1 MDLERFPI
9 FSFLIRHEQSNL
21 FLHPNFVT
29 ALLND
34 LFGIQTRP
42 GCACAGPNVQNL
54 LGINYE
60 QAKQYE
66 KILIPDSRLD
76 KNLLHNSHDT
86 SNYEILRPGFT
97 RFNLAFFFS
106 DDKIDFILNAIK
118 FVCENG
124 WMFLPMYIFNMETG
138 EFRHRSLQVF
148 KDRKWLGNINYRNN
162 MFNYAQKSVI
172 NEKDS
177 DSLPVNEEEIFKAAF
192 RSLELAKNSTYQIS
206 DQRLVFNEKSQE
218 LRWFMLPSEAYG
230 FVHKIKSLCKE
241 NVKRPFTPRSYKK
254 DQIKIHYY
262 DKNNNKIVNPA
273 SKSSSTCL
281 IAEKRRNM
289 ICVAP
294 KKPPITT
301 SKVVHKSEDKSN
313 KSNTGYKWCN
323 PSKSIFKPF
332 IQVILSNNT
341 LLLDKKTNFNTLK
354 GSGRVPN
361 DSEW

>member
-1 MDLERFPI
+1 MDLERFPL
-9 FSFLIRHEQSNL
+9 FSFLVRHEKSNL

-66 KILIPDSRLD
+66 NILIPDSRLD

-106 DDKIDFILNAIK
+106 DEKVDFVLNSIK

-138 EFRHRSLQVF
+138 EFRHRNLQVF

-172 NEKDS
+172 NEKEFN
-177 DSLPVNEEEIFKAAF
+177 SLPLNEDDIFKAAF
-192 RSLELAKNSTYQIS
+192 KSLELAKNNTYQIS

-218 LRWFMLPSEAYG
+218 LRWFLLPSEAYG
-230 FVHKIKSLCKE
+230 FIHNIKSLYKE
-241 NVKRPFTPRSYKK
+241 NLKRPFNPRTYRK

-262 DKNNNKIVNPA
+262 DKDNNKIVNATTANSA
-273 SKSSSTCL
+273 SISLMANK
-281 IAEKRRNM
+281 KKM
-289 ICVAP
+289 ICIP
-294 KKPPITT
+294 KRPPLI
-301 SKVVHKSEDKSN
+301 KNRIIN
-313 KSNTGYKWCN
+313 KSIDSTENSKTGYKWCN

-332 IQVILSNNT
+332 IQVFILIFSFQISSKFT
-341 LLLDKKTNFNTLK
+341 KFYL
-354 GSGRVPN
+354 GSRRIQY
-361 DSEW
+361 DSKW